1 MFHVL
6 FLTYFGH
13 RHNSGYVGEAG
24 LAALNNGGGV
34 ILPAHDLV
42 CSTLL
47 PVPLR
52 FLPDYIR
59 THDIRMTVYVH
70 RSSAQA
76 DRTYSSTRTGRCISC
91 IVRFLRSPLPTSF
104 VFVLSNLTNLLPI
117 YSRLQS
123 WNRPN
128 ASRTFSPHSSLGL
141 V

>member
-6 FLTYFGH
+6 FLTCFGH

-91 IVRFLRSPLPTSF
+91 IVRFF
-104 VFVLSNLTNLLPI
+104 
-117 YSRLQS
+117 
-123 WNRPN
+123 
-128 ASRTFSPHSSLGL
+128 AFSPTYFFRFRPLKPDESASDLL
-141 V
+141 QITKLEPP